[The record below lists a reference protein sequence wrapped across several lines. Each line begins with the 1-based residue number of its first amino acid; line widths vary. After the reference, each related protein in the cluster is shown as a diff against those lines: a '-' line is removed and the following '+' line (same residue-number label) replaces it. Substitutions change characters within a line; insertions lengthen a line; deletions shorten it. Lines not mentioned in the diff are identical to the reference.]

1 MQINFGYGAQEQIVT
16 VHDKQLLAVL
26 PANEMEHIRTCPEA
40 VAFALENP
48 IGAKDRHCGQ

>member
-16 VHDKQLLAVL
+16 AHDKQLLAVL
-26 PANEMEHIRTCPEA
+26 TANEMEHIRTGPEA